1 MRSMRSTHFTSQN
14 RELSPSDDL
23 AVVKARRSIDYG
35 LGRLLKK
42 CIEVELISAGI
53 GLMARVALGI
63 ITSGRPVG

>member
-1 MRSMRSTHFTSQN
+1 MRSTHFTSQN

-42 CIEVELISAGI
+42 CIEIEWFSSGF
-53 GLMARVALGI
+53 GLMARVAVGI